1 VTTPSA
7 DPAAPLSAGRA
18 DLPPAVLAALDD
30 PPEAE
35 LGVVEASGIPY
46 ATRAWGEPSTPP
58 LLLIHGVTSSSRIWW
73 RLGPALVAGLG
84 RRVVAIDQAGHGRTG
99 HWTGH
104 HRFRDNAADVAA
116 FIAAAGLGR
125 PDLRVVGH
133 SWGAMTAAEL
143 PGVGVRPEVLV
154 LLDPPAIPL
163 AAIATMLDDP
173 IERHYDDVDEAIAAL
188 GRLNPTWAYGDVAAK
203 SEALTQ
209 FDEAAVRAVLTENGD
224 WDGGMAALAGPAAA
238 GVPTWL
244 VRGEPAHGGLIPD
257 EAAAGFIARLGADHV
272 ITIGGGAHSP
282 MRQVPE
288 ATTLALLRSVADD
301 PAWNASEPEPES
313 RSVGRRVASALG
325 EAADYVE
332 SAASAVGAAV
342 GATARR
348 FDERPGARVRR
359 VRRLGATPLPFL
371 FDVHPDA
378 RRRSRRELG
387 IRTIDVDDI
396 KGTAVGGAQQRG
408 GDFLP
413 LKPFRSRNW
422 MGRWQRLGRASETLA
437 ILPPIDV
444 LRLDDGYW
452 VLDGHNRVGMAKYSG
467 QASIDA
473 DVTDLVDPDAPP
485 SADPAEPAESF
496 ASLVEDSRQLRAAV
510 SRSAPPAADA
520 EPGPDETR

>member
-1 VTTPSA
+1 VTTVSDLP
-7 DPAAPLSAGRA
+7 PAPLSAGRA
-18 DLPPAVLAALDD
+18 DLPAGVLAALDD
-30 PPEAE
+30 PPAAE
-35 LGVVEASGIPY
+35 LGVVEAAGIPY
-46 ATRAWGEPSTPP
+46 ATRAWGEPSAPP
-58 LLLIHGVTSSSRIWW
+58 LLLIHGVTASSQIWW
-73 RLGPALVAGLG
+73 RLGPALAAGLG

-116 FIAAAGLGR
+116 FIAAAALDR

-143 PGVGVRPEVLV
+143 PAVGVRLEVVV

-163 AAIATMLDDP
+163 ATIATMLEDP

-188 GRLNPTWAYGDVAAK
+188 GRLNPTWAYGDVDAK

-209 FDEAAVRAVLTENGD
+209 FDEPAVRAILTENGD
-224 WDGGMAALAGPAAA
+224 WDGGLAALADRAAA
-238 GVPTWL
+238 GVAIWL
-244 VRGEPAHGGLIPD
+244 VRGEPASGGLVPD
-257 EAAAGFIARLGADHV
+257 EAVAGFIARLGADHV

-282 MRQVPE
+282 MRHVPE
-288 ATTLALLRSVADD
+288 ATTLALLRSAADD
-301 PAWNASEPEPES
+301 PAWNASEPQPEPEP
-313 RSVGRRVASALG
+313 RSVGRRVVSALG

-359 VRRLGATPLPFL
+359 VRRLGAIPLPFL

-378 RRRSRRELG
+378 RSRSRRELG

-437 ILPPIDV
+437 ILPPIEV
-444 LRLDDGYW
+444 LRYGDGYW

-473 DVTDLVDPDAPP
+473 DVTDLVDPAAPP
-485 SADPAEPAESF
+485 SADPAESF

-510 SRSAPPAADA
+510 SRSTPARDG
-520 EPGPDETR
+520 EPGPDGPR

>member
-1 VTTPSA
+1 MP
-7 DPAAPLSAGRA
+7 PAPLSAGRA
-18 DLPPAVLAALDD
+18 DLPAGVLAALDD
-30 PPEAE
+30 PPDPE
-35 LGVVEASGIPY
+35 LGVAEAAGIPF
-46 ATRAWGEPSTPP
+46 ATRAWGDPSAPP

-73 RLGPALVAGLG
+73 RLGPALAAGLG

-99 HWTGH
+99 HWAGH

-116 FIAAAGLGR
+116 FIAAAGLDR
-125 PDLRVVGH
+125 SDLRVVGH

-143 PGVGVRPEVLV
+143 PAVGVRPEVLV

-209 FDEAAVRAVLTENGD
+209 FDEPAVRAILTENGD
-224 WDGGMAALAGPAAA
+224 WDGGLAALADPAAA
-238 GVPTWL
+238 GIPIWL
-244 VRGEPAHGGLIPD
+244 VRGEPASGGLIPD
-257 EAAAGFIARLGADHV
+257 EAAAGFVARLGADHV
-272 ITIGGGAHSP
+272 ITVGGGAHSP

-288 ATTLALLRSVADD
+288 ATTLALLRSAGNEVVAS
-301 PAWNASEPEPES
+301 ASVPEPGPNPEPES

-348 FDERPGARVRR
+348 FEERPGARVRR

-378 RRRSRRELG
+378 RARSRRELG
-387 IRTIDVDDI
+387 LRTIDVDDI

-422 MGRWQRLGRASETLA
+422 MGRWQRLGRASESLA

-444 LRLDDGYW
+444 LRHDDGYW

-473 DVTDLVDPDAPP
+473 DVTELVDPEAPP
-485 SADPAEPAESF
+485 SADPAESF

-510 SRSAPPAADA
+510 SRSAPDE
-520 EPGPDETR
+520 EPGPDEMR